1 MTKKKE
7 IPVRCSITSQML
19 VKAQVPPP
27 NFVDAQNQNTVK
39 NSKCDTLFTLL
50 FPCAVISFAVNHVIH
65 PIFRLFFV
73 CLLVVCFYSGKC
85 YSKLQCSYHKKRWIE
100 WGHKDVFSSIFF
112 SYIIFTTSVESKSIE
127 LLSSWIT
134 KSNCRFGFFWTRT
147 F

>member
-1 MTKKKE
+1 MTKKKKE

-27 NFVDAQNQNTVK
+27 HFVDAQNQNTMK

-85 YSKLQCSYHKKRWIE
+85 YSKLQCSYHKNDGLNEVIKTFL
-100 WGHKDVFSSIFF
+100 VPSFF
-112 SYIIFTTSVESKSIE
+112 HTSFLPQALNLRVLSY
-127 LLSSWIT
+127 
-134 KSNCRFGFFWTRT
+134 
-147 F
+147 